1 MPNERINAIV
11 AGIVTLAFSGTLA
24 LTSITG
30 NRVKICEGQNQNC
43 ITVTREDY
51 QEIKRRLAGKMETG
65 TDLTWEEYRVLIAV
79 LNAEIKEDNGM
90 RVRDVE
96 GEEDIKQ
103 ALINKLR
110 EE

>member
-1 MPNERINAIV
+1 
-11 AGIVTLAFSGTLA
+11 
-24 LTSITG
+24 
-30 NRVKICEGQNQNC
+30 
-43 ITVTREDY
+43 
-51 QEIKRRLAGKMETG
+51 METG

>member
-30 NRVKICEGQNQNC
+30 NRVKICEGQSENC

-51 QEIKRRLAGKMETG
+51 QEIKSRLADKMETG
-65 TDLTWEEYRVLIAV
+65 ADLTWEEYRVLIAV
-79 LNAEIKEDNGM
+79 LNTEIKEDNGM
-90 RVRDVE
+90 RAENVH

-110 EE
+110 E